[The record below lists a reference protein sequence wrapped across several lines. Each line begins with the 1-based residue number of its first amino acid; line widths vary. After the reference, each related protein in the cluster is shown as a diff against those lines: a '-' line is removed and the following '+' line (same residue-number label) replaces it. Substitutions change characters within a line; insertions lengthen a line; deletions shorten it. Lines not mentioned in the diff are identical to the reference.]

1 MFLMG
6 SGRLEE
12 LFNKA
17 AVDLIL
23 QLENLGENLISLF
36 NKRCMRSSSC
46 RTSSHFILYIF
57 EIHIL

>member
-1 MFLMG
+1 MFLME

-23 QLENLGENLISLF
+23 HLENLGENLISLF
-36 NKRCMRSSSC
+36 NKRCMRSSIC
-46 RTSSHFILYIF
+46 RTSSHFIF
-57 EIHIL
+57 F